1 MTTSID
7 IDLKDYLSQISQKI
21 DKLSE
26 DVNELKTGQ
35 TRIEEKVT
43 SLDERTKKLED
54 SQEKQIWALIV
65 LLGGSLISI
74 VVRYLIFFNP

>member
-35 TRIEEKVT
+35 TRIEEKVI
-43 SLDERTKKLED
+43 SLDDRTKKLED
-54 SQEKQIWALIV
+54 SKEKQIWALIL
-65 LLGGSLISI
+65 LLGVSLISV